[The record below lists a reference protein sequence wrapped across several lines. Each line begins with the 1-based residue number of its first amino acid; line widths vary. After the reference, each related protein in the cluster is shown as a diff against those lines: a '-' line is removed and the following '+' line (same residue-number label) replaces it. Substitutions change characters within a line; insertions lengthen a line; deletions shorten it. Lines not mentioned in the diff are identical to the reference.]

1 MEQKSYLLPGSILL
15 AAIVVAG
22 ALVYNTGTKSG
33 TPSDNNNEPQGS
45 SLSVDEI
52 KTALAEAAKSR
63 IYLGD
68 PKAPVHFVEFGDFQC
83 PFCGKFHKEAFSDL
97 KKDYIATGKV
107 KMTYI
112 DLAFLGEESIK
123 SAEAA
128 QCAGDQGQY
137 WKYYDF
143 IYSYLWD
150 NYYTQNKNGEN
161 AGVLAA
167 DHLKK
172 FAKDLGLDAAKFNE
186 CFDSRKFKSKVEES
200 QTVAQKVLGDQI
212 STPTSFVNGRIIS
225 GALPYAQLKKLI
237 DEELAK

>member
-33 TPSDNNNEPQGS
+33 TPTENNNEPQGS
-45 SLSVDEI
+45 NLSVDEI
-52 KTALAEAAKSR
+52 KTALAEAGKSR

-83 PFCGKFHKEAFSDL
+83 PFCGKFHKEAVNDL

-128 QCAGDQGQY
+128 QCAGDQNQY

-143 IYSYLWD
+143 LYTYLWD
-150 NYYTQNKNGEN
+150 NYYAQNKSGEN
-161 AGVLAA
+161 AGVFAD

-172 FAKDLGLDAAKFNE
+172 FAKDLGLDATKFNE